1 MISMYYEIYKKVG
14 IKKILFILRV
24 IHVAELY
31 EQSHISRKF
40 SVENSHSTIKN
51 YVLELKW
58 KTKAFSF

>member
-51 YVLELKW
+51 YVLELK
-58 KTKAFSF
+58 